1 MVGMQGVCV
10 NRGGWRKNGGRH
22 LPPLKGVRTMNRR
35 ETRQGLKQGFS
46 SDSAF
51 AQSNAAVIYSLSAA
65 FRVKKDVFN
74 EVRI

>member
-1 MVGMQGVCV
+1 MCV
-10 NRGGWRKNGGRH
+10 LIEAVGGRMGDVIS
-22 LPPLKGVRTMNRR
+22 PPLKGVRTMNRR

-51 AQSNAAVIYSLSAA
+51 AQINAALIYSLSAA
-65 FRVKKDVFN
+65 FRVKKYVFN